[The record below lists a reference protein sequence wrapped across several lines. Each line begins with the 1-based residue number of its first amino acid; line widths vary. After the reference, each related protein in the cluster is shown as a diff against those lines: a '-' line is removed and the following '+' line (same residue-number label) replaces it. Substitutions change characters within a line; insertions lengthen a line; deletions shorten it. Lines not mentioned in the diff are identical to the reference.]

1 MPYKYKLFLIEDSP
15 DDVLLIERALQRSG
29 LNESFE
35 ITRRFEMAEH
45 ALEYFLNN
53 SKMSE
58 PEPLPDII
66 ILDLRLP
73 SFSGFD
79 FLTRLQP
86 LEPRPVIG
94 VFSVS
99 TLPEDKEKALAYG
112 ADLFQTK
119 TFEMHEFPQ
128 FLHSLAR
135 LADKRRPGKPQ

>member
-1 MPYKYKLFLIEDSP
+1 MPNSYKLFLIEDSP
-15 DDVLLIERALQRSG
+15 DDVLLIERTLQRSG
-29 LNESFE
+29 LNKSFE
-35 ITRRFEMAEH
+35 ITRRFEAAEH
-45 ALEYFLNN
+45 ALEYFLTN

-58 PEPLPDII
+58 PERLPDII

-73 SFSGFD
+73 AFSGFD
-79 FLTRLQP
+79 FLARLQP

-99 TLPEDKEKALAYG
+99 TLPEDKEKALACG

-119 TFEMHEFPQ
+119 TFEIDEFTE

-135 LADKRRPGKPQ
+135 MVNKRRAGKAR

>member
-1 MPYKYKLFLIEDSP
+1 MSHKYKLFLIEDSP
-15 DDVLLIERALQRSG
+15 DDVLFIERALQRSG
-29 LNESFE
+29 LTESFE
-35 ITRRFEMAEH
+35 VARRFEAAEH

-66 ILDLRLP
+66 ILDLRLRA
-73 SFSGFD
+73 FSGFD

-86 LEPRPVIG
+86 LDPRPVIG

-119 TFEMHEFPQ
+119 TFETEEFKQ

-135 LADKRRPGKPQ
+135 LADKRHARKPH